1 MTMLGTSPS
10 VMALL
15 DGLRSA
21 TGCRV
26 AALTVLEEVDAIAV
40 HDVIL
45 ASCDDSA
52 APLLDTLA
60 SRAWTPPDDAASSNR
75 ELCFP
80 VLGADGTTIVG
91 SVMLLDPAGPPP
103 TAETMESV
111 RLLATAASTAV
122 LRESALRE
130 RRRADSEADPALI
143 ETLLAVRRAEDQVG
157 NSLAVVLG
165 WLRVMSDSADS
176 PSGGVHI
183 AIRRLEEA
191 QAVVAE
197 LLRTTARTAIDE
209 HARRPV
215 SMTAVLREAGLDPL
229 APQSGADVHVL
240 ANRAHLVTFLTT
252 TSPMLASEAVVTAD
266 SWLVPLSRPDQL
278 GSAGLLALH
287 ASGGTLTSHL
297 GGQAA
302 AWSRTTGP
310 VTA

>member
-1 MTMLGTSPS
+1 MLGTSPS
-10 VMALL
+10 EMALL
-15 DGLRSA
+15 EGLRQAS
-21 TGCRV
+21 GCQV
-26 AALTVLEEVDAIAV
+26 AALTVLDDVDGVAG

-45 ASCDDSA
+45 ASCDDSGS
-52 APLLDTLA
+52 PLLDALA
-60 SRAWTPPDDAASSNR
+60 GRAWTPPSDTALTDR

-91 SVMLLDPAGPPP
+91 SVMLLDPAAPPP
-103 TAETMESV
+103 ATEAMESV

-130 RRRADSEADPALI
+130 RRRVDSEADPALI

-197 LLRTTARTAIDE
+197 LLRSTARTAIDE
-209 HARRPV
+209 HARRAV
-215 SMTAVLREAGLDPL
+215 SVGEVLSETGLDRL
-229 APQSGADVHVL
+229 APEPGADLFVR

-252 TSPMLASEAVVTAD
+252 TGPMLASESVVTPD

-278 GSAGLLALH
+278 GSSGLLALH
-287 ASGGTLTSHL
+287 ASGGVLTSHL

-302 AWSRTTGP
+302 GWSRTTGP